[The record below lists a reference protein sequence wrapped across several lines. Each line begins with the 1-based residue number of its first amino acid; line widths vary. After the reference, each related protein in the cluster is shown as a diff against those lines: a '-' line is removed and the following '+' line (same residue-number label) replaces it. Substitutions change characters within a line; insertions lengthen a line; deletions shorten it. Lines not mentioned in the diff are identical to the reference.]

1 MKKNAFMKV
10 LTVLL
15 LISLVVGCTPKETAS
30 TEVPK
35 EEIST
40 VATEEVKETVEEVNE
55 GETKTEKVKIKFWTK
70 GSGINE
76 AFEKKLQDYNAS
88 QDQIEIVNESYGDN
102 YESVVNLG
110 LNSGSAADIIEVTG
124 NLSVKVLAMQ
134 EQLIPIEDL
143 ITSDYR
149 KELHP
154 SALKQQD
161 FYFNKL
167 LYAIPTRIDSY
178 RLLYNKELFEKA
190 GLDPNSPPTTL
201 EEMREMAKVITEA
214 GKGEFYGFGLPLG
227 VGNIW
232 SRTLDSIAIAM
243 GRSGQY
249 SFDFKKG
256 EFDFALSKD
265 IFNYFVE
272 VGKDGSLFP
281 GYQTLT
287 IDPLRA
293 NFAAGKI
300 AMYIDGSWMSGVY
313 ATQIKTEQDWD
324 AAPVP
329 IFEGYERAKDW
340 AYCGVPYS
348 ITASSENIPEAKEA
362 LKKIIEWS
370 SDQTVNPAPRVYVS
384 ANDITNLPIEQ
395 LGLKGVE
402 VLFNT
407 TDLAI
412 LPIEPHRFIALQGD
426 NRDKMFT
433 EAYISALTDD
443 NFDLSSVIETLDE
456 RYNAALT
463 ESINAG
469 NLTIE
474 EVKLPDFDYLKSR

>member
-1 MKKNAFMKV
+1 MRKNLFMKLV
-10 LTVLL
+10 TVLL
-15 LISLVVGCTPKETAS
+15 LTVLAAGCTQKKETD
-30 TEVPK
+30 
-35 EEIST
+35 
-40 VATEEVKETVEEVNE
+40 
-55 GETKTEKVKIKFWTK
+55 TKEKVTIKFWTK

-76 AFEKKLQDYNAS
+76 EFQKKLQTYNAS
-88 QDQIEIVNESYGDN
+88 QDKIEIVNESYGDN

-134 EQLIPIEDL
+134 KQLVPIEDL
-143 ITSDYR
+143 FTSEYK

-161 FYFNKL
+161 FYYDKS
-167 LYAIPTRIDSY
+167 LYAIPIRIDSY
-178 RLLYNKELFEKA
+178 RLLYNKELFKKA
-190 GLDPNSPPTTL
+190 GLDPNNPPKTL
-201 EEMREMAKVITEA
+201 EEMREMAKVITKA

-256 EFDFALSKD
+256 EFDFSLSKD
-265 IFNYFVE
+265 LFNYFVE
-272 VGKDGSLFP
+272 IGKDGSLFP

-300 AMYIDGSWMSGVY
+300 AMYIDGSWMSGTY
-313 ATQIKTEQDWD
+313 ASTIKTNQDWD
-324 AAPVP
+324 ASPVP
-329 IFEGYERAKDW
+329 IFKGYERAKDW

-348 ITASSENIPEAKEA
+348 ITASSKNIPLAKEA

-370 SDQTVNPAPRVYVS
+370 SDQTINPAPRVYLS
-384 ANDITNLPIEQ
+384 ANKISNLPVEK
-395 LGLKGVE
+395 LGLKGVD

-407 TDLAI
+407 NDLAI

-433 EAYISALTDD
+433 EAYIKALT
-443 NFDLSSVIETLDE
+443 NSTFDLSEVIKTLDK
-456 RYNAALT
+456 RYNDALT
-463 ESINAG
+463 AAIKDG
-469 NLTIE
+469 KLTTE
-474 EVKLPDFDYLKSR
+474 EVKLPDYDYYKSR